1 MCRELLWRFL
11 TDESGPTA
19 AEYAMMV
26 AMVAITAIVAIRSF
40 GDTNSGF
47 WGKNV
52 TEIHAA
58 TGYVAGDGASP

>member
-1 MCRELLWRFL
+1 MWREIFWRFL
-11 TDESGPTA
+11 NDDSGPTA

-47 WGKNV
+47 WGRNV
-52 TEIHAA
+52 EQIHSA
-58 TGYVAGDGASP
+58 TGYTP